1 MEKLSELLRY
11 KYKSNLIWTFTE
23 KFLSLLSVLVI
34 GVLLA
39 RYLGPEKFGL
49 LSYSQSFVAM
59 FSFLIGLGLDA
70 IIVREI
76 VKNPQKS
83 SVIVST
89 SFLMK
94 LLAFFIVALLINL
107 LSIRSND
114 SFEIKLIILII
125 SLNLLKEPFN
135 VFASYFQAIV
145 KIQKI
150 SFVIIISKLA
160 LIILKLL
167 LIYSKFSLIYFVIVD
182 SVVLILAAIFYFI
195 LYVKHKNISI
205 KDTFKF
211 DRKISNKL
219 LLDSWPLMIS
229 SGAIMLYMRFDQIMI
244 KKMISLEELGFY
256 SVSVKIA
263 ESWYFI
269 PMLISS
275 VMYPLL
281 IEAKKSN
288 DLYMHRLKQLFFSCI
303 MVSLLCSVLLFIF
316 SDFIIEI
323 LFGELFSGS
332 KTTLSILSIG
342 GIFVGMGYVNGKW
355 MVIENFTKLS
365 LIRNILGLF
374 INVSLNFYLIP
385 KYGIIGAAVSTL
397 ISLAFASYFFFL
409 IIKRT
414 REIFYIQTKSIFYLT
429 FKNSK

>member
-1 MEKLSELLRY
+1 LEKLSVLLKN
-11 KYKSNLIWTFTE
+11 KYKSNLIWSFTE
-23 KFLSLLSVLVI
+23 KFLSLLSVLII

-39 RYLGPEKFGL
+39 RYLGPEKFGT

-59 FSFLIGLGLDA
+59 FSFLISLGLDG

-94 LLAFFIVALLINL
+94 LLAFFSVVLIINL
-107 LSIRSND
+107 LSISSND

-145 KIQKI
+145 KIQKV
-150 SFVIIISKLA
+150 SFVIIISKLV

-167 LIYSKFSLIYFVIVD
+167 LIYLKYSLISFVIVD
-182 SVVLILAAIFYFI
+182 SAVLILAAIFYFI
-195 LYVKHKNISI
+195 LYVKHKNIKL
-205 KDTFKF
+205 KDILKF

-219 LLDSWPLMIS
+219 LKDSWPLMIS
-229 SGAIMLYMRFDQIMI
+229 SGAILLYMRLDQVMI
-244 KKMISLEELGFY
+244 KSMISLEELGFY

-288 DLYMHRLKQLFFSCI
+288 DLYIHRLKQLFFSCI
-303 MVSLLCSVLLFIF
+303 MVSLTCSVLLFIF

-323 LFGELFSGS
+323 LFGKLFSGS
-332 KTTLSILSIG
+332 KITLSILSIG

-365 LIRNILGLF
+365 LIRNLLGLF
-374 INVSLNFYLIP
+374 INIFLNLYLIP
-385 KYGIIGAAVSTL
+385 KYGIIGAAISTV

-409 IIKRT
+409 IIKKT
-414 REIFYIQTKSIFYLT
+414 RKIFYLQTKSIFYLN
-429 FKNSK
+429 FRNST